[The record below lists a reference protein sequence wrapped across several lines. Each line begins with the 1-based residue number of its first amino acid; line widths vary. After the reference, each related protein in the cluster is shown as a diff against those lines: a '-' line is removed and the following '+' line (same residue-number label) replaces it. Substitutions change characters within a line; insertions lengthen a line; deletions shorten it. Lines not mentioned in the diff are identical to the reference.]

1 MTSDNRQDI
10 RKDVEAQYGAVSP
23 MTGKET
29 IKTNLFRFSREGV
42 YLGVKLVQ
50 TYNEKEG
57 RYNDEVPRITLSVD
71 DKFVGTPMDGEWW
84 ADFAKAVGKVAEIM
98 KMEKALAGAMKTM
111 LGINPAVHL
120 VEPKSIVRSEG
131 KAVRVIDKRKI

>member
-42 YLGVKLVQ
+42 YLGVKLVKI
-50 TYNEKEG
+50 YNEKEG

-84 ADFAKAVGKVAEIM
+84 ADFSKAVEKVAEIM
-98 KMEKALAGAMKTM
+98 KGVKISRKVVEGDVDVAKAAMSKFVT
-111 LGINPAVHL
+111 
-120 VEPKSIVRSEG
+120 K
-131 KAVRVIDKRKI
+131 K

>member
-1 MTSDNRQDI
+1 MTFESKQGI
-10 RKDVEAQYGAVSP
+10 RKDVEAQFGAVDLT
-23 MTGKET
+23 TGKES

-57 RYNDEVPRITLSVD
+57 KYNDEVPRITLSVD
-71 DKFVGTPMDGEWW
+71 NKFVGTPMDGEWW

-98 KMEKALAGAMKTM
+98 QGVKISRRVVEGDVDSAKAAMSKFAT
-111 LGINPAVHL
+111 
-120 VEPKSIVRSEG
+120 K
-131 KAVRVIDKRKI
+131 K

>member
-1 MTSDNRQDI
+1 MAFENKQDI
-10 RKDVEAQYGAVSP
+10 RKDVEAQYGAVNLT
-23 MTGKET
+23 TGKET

-42 YLGVKLVQ
+42 YLGVKLVK

-57 RYNDEVPRITLSVD
+57 RYNEEVPRITLSVD

-98 KMEKALAGAMKTM
+98 KGVKISRTVVEGDMDAAKAAMSKFVT
-111 LGINPAVHL
+111 
-120 VEPKSIVRSEG
+120 K
-131 KAVRVIDKRKI
+131 K